1 MIIILTVVR
10 ATKLVSLTGWQNL
23 RSSINNEIVESRHTL
38 DKRVKS
44 LLQKKRRETRGAGF
58 SNARINTVSVT
69 HGSTHTLPVSAI
81 GLD

>member
-1 MIIILTVVR
+1 MR

-44 LLQKKRRETRGAGF
+44 LLQKRRETRGAGF